1 MAGGGRRR
9 RLHEAAIADLAAGG
23 GWRPPSKP
31 EEFFRGEVSTAAT
44 VETHQA
50 LGTLQFELVDVENS
64 FSRSIRLDLTADM
77 TGTLA
82 VLKDLDLLP
91 GSWPLPANESARR
104 QIFLLPVRPVYGMM
118 PIEVCR
124 LPGGK
129 FPAEQ
134 SG

>member
-1 MAGGGRRR
+1 ME
-9 RLHEAAIADLAAGG
+9 L
-23 GWRPPSKP
+23 P

-82 VLKDLDLLP
+82 VLKDLGLLP
-91 GSWPLPANESARR
+91 GELAAS
-104 QIFLLPVRPVYGMM
+104 
-118 PIEVCR
+118 
-124 LPGGK
+124 GK
-129 FPAEQ
+129 
-134 SG
+134 

>member
-1 MAGGGRRR
+1 MSQLLGFAYWVAVSRMVGAEVFRSTGSADAWLEGADAR
-9 RLHEAAIADLAAGG
+9 RLHEAAIADLAAGRG
-23 GWRPPSKP
+23 LETPSKP

-91 GSWPLPANESARR
+91 GELAAS
-104 QIFLLPVRPVYGMM
+104 
-118 PIEVCR
+118 
-124 LPGGK
+124 GK
-129 FPAEQ
+129 
-134 SG
+134 